1 VFVLNCN
8 FELGVLDECV
18 AIAVINSM
26 CTDLPVVHYFP
37 YFVDQCTLRSA
48 FCDYFM
54 STVFSFDV
62 LLKWARRNDAV
73 CIFESTKIPEIGGR
87 GRRVYCKFVISN
99 FTNGNMVSF
108 VLNSNY
114 DSSCC
119 GILFP
124 FTAKEHRG

>member
-1 VFVLNCN
+1 MFVLNCN

-18 AIAVINSM
+18 AIAVTNSM
-26 CTDLPVVHYFP
+26 CTDLPVVHHFP
-37 YFVDQCTLRSA
+37 YFVDQSSWCTLRSA

-87 GRRVYCKFVISN
+87 GRRVSCFVDNEVFS
-99 FTNGNMVSF
+99 
-108 VLNSNY
+108 
-114 DSSCC
+114 
-119 GILFP
+119 
-124 FTAKEHRG
+124 

>member
-18 AIAVINSM
+18 AIAVTNSM

-87 GRRVYCKFVISN
+87 GRRVFSGKDNVRYSGFAHIY
-99 FTNGNMVSF
+99 TGNMTSVSKP
-108 VLNSNY
+108 
-114 DSSCC
+114 C
-119 GILFP
+119 
-124 FTAKEHRG
+124 

>member
-1 VFVLNCN
+1 MFVLNCN
-8 FELGVLDECV
+8 FELGVLDECI
-18 AIAVINSM
+18 AIAVTNSM

-87 GRRVYCKFVISN
+87 GRRVVEPQGQQLQDRLSVLFKLTHPAPLSQ
-99 FTNGNMVSF
+99 NGA
-108 VLNSNY
+108 
-114 DSSCC
+114 
-119 GILFP
+119 G
-124 FTAKEHRG
+124 